1 MNDPST
7 ARKAPCGGGEGE
19 KVDSGER
26 KKRGKKKRRGWRV
39 EKEEGEAEW
48 EEEVEEEGRRKGIA
62 TKSMLKITSEQ
73 MC

>member
-1 MNDPST
+1 M
-7 ARKAPCGGGEGE
+7 
-19 KVDSGER
+19 
-26 KKRGKKKRRGWRV
+26 

-48 EEEVEEEGRRKGIA
+48 EEEVEEEGRRKGIVH